1 MSRTLNICIAY
12 RPPNMSTL
20 ENTAMMTFLDS
31 KFHENVNWLLLGDF
45 NYPSIDWFQ
54 QTSTVAQE
62 ETFLDFANEHN
73 LTQHVLTPTRG
84 ENILDLVMSVGSF
97 QIDEVTVHETFS
109 TSDHNIITAKILTD
123 LPTMV
128 NKEIR
133 DFKNTDWS
141 IIHMHLACID

>member
-1 MSRTLNICIAY
+1 MCVNKILNSNLIEVSNDHELLFINIKIMSRTLNICIAY

-73 LTQHVLTPTRG
+73 L
-84 ENILDLVMSVGSF
+84 ILQM
-97 QIDEVTVHETFS
+97 
-109 TSDHNIITAKILTD
+109 
-123 LPTMV
+123 
-128 NKEIR
+128 
-133 DFKNTDWS
+133 S
-141 IIHMHLACID
+141 II